1 MDRNATP
8 KLSLTRLPRDIL
20 LCIVDAIL
28 EKNYDPPVKWS
39 WDPDEEPEP
48 RFNPLQ
54 TFRDA
59 LSLAAT
65 CKTLYTDLTGGI
77 YRKDVQ
83 HNGSAAL
90 LRSAITGN
98 VAGIVRSLDAGADI
112 HIGDATQGLVV
123 CKSTRERSATGRVKK
138 IPNRTWYPW
147 DMSDQVTAL
156 HWAAYHGHSDVV
168 TQLLERG
175 ADINRRVRLDSRPKL
190 EIIYFNDP
198 EQATYLYPADFCCD
212 LVKRN
217 ISSGGAFLQSV
228 DKAVA
233 IWTLEHGAS
242 PLYFA
247 ITGGDLGT
255 SRLLIEKGAS
265 LDTHLGTRVHALHQA
280 VANCDVNLVEFLLS
294 INQVASRIN
303 TIQDG
308 RRGSALHCLNY
319 DDEED
324 WHANCQIIKLLVS
337 HGCRLDILDN
347 YNNLPVDEAN
357 DLCPTAVAELI
368 RHGSHLPRFLPSY
381 RPIPEE
387 ISIAIGEVLA
397 RGLTIPERNLNTL
410 ISSEIRGGWWMYPHF
425 YKLVHRTNSIPV
437 SLSGLTLFQW
447 ILYWQARPFAY
458 IVLPGQESMLQALAI
473 T

>member
-1 MDRNATP
+1 MDR
-8 KLSLTRLPRDIL
+8 KVSLMRLSRDIL
-20 LCIVDAIL
+20 LCIVDFIL
-28 EKNYDPPVKWS
+28 MDYDRSHPVKWS
-39 WDPDEEPEP
+39 WDSEEPEP

-54 TFRDA
+54 AFRDA

-65 CKTLYTDLTGGI
+65 CKTLYTDLTGVI

-83 HNGSAAL
+83 QNGSAAL

-168 TQLLERG
+168 TLLLERG
-175 ADINRRVRLDSRPKL
+175 ADIDRRVRLDSRPKL
-190 EIIYFNDP
+190 EIIHFNDP
-198 EQATYLYPADFCCD
+198 EQATYLYPVDFCCD

-217 ISSGGAFLQSV
+217 VSSGGAFLQSI

-247 ITGGDLGT
+247 IQGGDLGM
-255 SRLLIEKGAS
+255 SKLLIEKGAS

-280 VANCDVNLVEFLLS
+280 VANCDVNLVEYLLS
-294 INQVASRIN
+294 INQVADRIN

-308 RRGSALHCLNY
+308 RRGSALHCLNC

-324 WHANCQIIKLLVS
+324 WDSNCQIIKLLVS
-337 HGCRLDILDN
+337 HGCSLDILNN
-347 YNNLPVDEAN
+347 YNNMPVDEAAHE
-357 DLCPTAVAELI
+357 LWPTAVAELI

-387 ISIAIGEVLA
+387 ISVAIGEVLA

-425 YKLVHRTNSIPV
+425 YRLVHRTNSIPV
-437 SLSGLTLFQW
+437 SLSSLTLFQW

-458 IVLPGQESMLQALAI
+458 TVLPGQESMLQALAI

>member
-1 MDRNATP
+1 MDRNVTP

-28 EKNYDPPVKWS
+28 EKNYDHPVKWS

-77 YRKDVQ
+77 YRKDVE
-83 HNGSAAL
+83 HNGFAAL
-90 LRSAITGN
+90 L
-98 VAGIVRSLDAGADI
+98 
-112 HIGDATQGLVV
+112 
-123 CKSTRERSATGRVKK
+123 
-138 IPNRTWYPW
+138 
-147 DMSDQVTAL
+147 
-156 HWAAYHGHSDVV
+156 SDVV
-168 TQLLERG
+168 ALLLERG
-175 ADINRRVRLDSRPKL
+175 ADIDRRVRLDSRSQL

-198 EQATYLYPADFCCD
+198 EQAAYLYPAGFCCD
-212 LVKRN
+212 LVRRN

-228 DKAVA
+228 NKAVA

-247 ITGGDLGT
+247 IKGGDLGT

-294 INQVASRIN
+294 INQVANRIN

-319 DDEED
+319 DVEEVR
-324 WHANCQIIKLLVS
+324 HANCQIIKLLVS
-337 HGCRLDILDN
+337 HGCRLDILNN
-347 YNNLPVDEAN
+347 YNNMPVDEAAN
-357 DLCPTAVAELI
+357 DLCRTAVAELI
-368 RHGSHLPRFLPSY
+368 RHGSHLPRFLTSY
-381 RPIPEE
+381 GRVPEE
-387 ISIAIGEVLA
+387 ISVAIGEVLA
-397 RGLTIPERNLNTL
+397 RGLTIPKRNWNTM

-425 YKLVHRTNSIPV
+425 YKFVHRTNSIPV
-437 SLSGLTLFQW
+437 PLSGFTLFQW
-447 ILYWQARPFAY
+447 ILYWEARPFAY
-458 IVLPGQESMLQALAI
+458 TVLPGQESMLQALAI